1 MIAQG
6 SDVEVQV
13 ADSVAEFEPGPTWRE
28 ALWACVQPADHHLSD
43 EDIFEILNGEGDDA
57 AVALLCDTKGV
68 TLPMYC
74 VLKLKYRQFGLE
86 QLRKVRRREQWRRH
100 AAIGAVALVA
110 TLFIAGIGVT
120 LVGAVASSVKSV
132 TAAPSL
138 AEAEP
143 ERRLSPASPPVQT
156 RTADVKAREER
167 QPSTLDS
174 ARAKPRSSPE
184 AVAPI
189 AETGYRIQV
198 TAAETDQEGR
208 ALVAQLESKGY
219 PTYMTRATV
228 GNRDVFRVRVG
239 PFDTL
244 PMAEEVASQLRSAG
258 YEGAWIAR

>member
-1 MIAQG
+1 LGSSGELTVIAQG
-6 SDVEVQV
+6 SDVEVQET
-13 ADSVAEFEPGPTWRE
+13 DSTVAEVEPGPTWRE
-28 ALWACVQPADHHLSD
+28 ALRDCVRTSDHRLSD
-43 EDIFEILNGEGDDA
+43 EDIFTILNGEDDDA

-74 VLKLKYRQFGLE
+74 VLKLKYRQLGLE
-86 QLRKVRRREQWRRH
+86 QLRKARRREERRRYT
-100 AAIGAVALVA
+100 AIGAVALVA
-110 TLFIAGIGVT
+110 TLFIAGIGVA
-120 LVGAVASSVKSV
+120 LVGAVTSTVKGM
-132 TAAPSL
+132 TAVPSA

-143 ERRLSPASPPVQT
+143 ERSHSPASPPVQT
-156 RTADVKAREER
+156 RVV
-167 QPSTLDS
+167 TLES
-174 ARAKPRSSPE
+174 ARAKPRVSAD

-189 AETGYRIQV
+189 TETGYRIQV

-208 ALVAQLESKGY
+208 ALVAQLASKGY

-244 PMAEEVASQLRSAG
+244 PMAEEVATQLRSAG